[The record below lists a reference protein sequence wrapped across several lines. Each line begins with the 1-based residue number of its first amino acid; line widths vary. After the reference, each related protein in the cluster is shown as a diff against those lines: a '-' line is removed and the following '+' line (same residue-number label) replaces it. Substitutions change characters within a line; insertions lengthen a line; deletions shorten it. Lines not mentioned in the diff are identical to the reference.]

1 MRISNR
7 FQRGMSFLLACSV
20 LLVLPVCGSSEK
32 HQSAQELSEGY
43 YWYEAVFLDTED
55 VQKAFSTASDSYPK
69 YEIVPDHFHVTVQYK
84 PEPRHED
91 LYGTPVT
98 VHITGYA
105 SGTVQDPQE
114 NMTSENEGLQVELLS
129 ADEGMQALIDNTDK
143 NWHITG
149 SYTGA
154 AKYTE
159 QLNFS
164 DSTPVDITLEGVFGV
179 ADSDGNIVLEQQD

>member
-1 MRISNR
+1 
-7 FQRGMSFLLACSV
+7 
-20 LLVLPVCGSSEK
+20 
-32 HQSAQELSEGY
+32 
-43 YWYEAVFLDTED
+43 
-55 VQKAFSTASDSYPK
+55 
-69 YEIVPDHFHVTVQYK
+69 
-84 PEPRHED
+84 
-91 LYGTPVT
+91 
-98 VHITGYA
+98 
-105 SGTVQDPQE
+105 
-114 NMTSENEGLQVELLS
+114 
-129 ADEGMQALIDNTDK
+129 MQALIDNTDK